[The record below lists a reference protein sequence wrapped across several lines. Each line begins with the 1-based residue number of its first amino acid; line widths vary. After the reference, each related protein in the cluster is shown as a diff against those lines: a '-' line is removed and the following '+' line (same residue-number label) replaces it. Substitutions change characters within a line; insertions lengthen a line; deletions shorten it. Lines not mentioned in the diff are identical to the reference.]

1 MSRPRITLLTQIFPP
16 ESNAGANRAGAAA
29 LALASVADL
38 RVVTILPSYPSP
50 EHHRLHNTI
59 VGHDEKMPYTIE
71 RSGEFHPHRG
81 SYLLRAAREITMAA
95 RVAWRAA
102 RTRPDVFVATS
113 PSIFIGIAGA
123 VVCRIRRRPLVVD
136 LRDLTWEYLA
146 GDSSDRSAVIR
157 ALALILAKTA
167 RLSLKQAT
175 LISVSN
181 LGIRQA
187 VEDLGI
193 DSSRII
199 DIPNGVSSDLL
210 ARGAAL
216 PEPMADPSRFVV
228 TYAGALGYYQG
239 LSTLIEVAGEMPD
252 VDFRVIGDGPER
264 AGMVQAVRRRSLS
277 NVELPGYLSRGEV
290 FGHYGE
296 SNIMFAQLRDL
307 PVLSRATFPSKPYEL
322 MTTGRP
328 IVYAG
333 TGITAD
339 FLRSTGSAL
348 IAEPENAESIAAAI
362 RKLIDDKAMRDAL
375 GNAGRRAAPRYLRET
390 IMSNFATAVLDIT
403 SDRPPA

>member
-1 MSRPRITLLTQIFPP
+1 M
-16 ESNAGANRAGAAA
+16 
-29 LALASVADL
+29 
-38 RVVTILPSYPSP
+38 
-50 EHHRLHNTI
+50 
-59 VGHDEKMPYTIE
+59 
-71 RSGEFHPHRG
+71 
-81 SYLLRAAREITMAA
+81 
-95 RVAWRAA
+95 
-102 RTRPDVFVATS
+102 
-113 PSIFIGIAGA
+113 
-123 VVCRIRRRPLVVD
+123 RRRPLVVD

-146 GDSSDRSAVIR
+146 DDSRDRSAVIR
-157 ALALILAKTA
+157 ALAFILAKTA

-181 LGIRQA
+181 PGIRQA

-193 DSSRII
+193 DASRII
-199 DIPNGVSSDLL
+199 DVPNGVSSDLL

-216 PEPMADPSRFVV
+216 PEPVADPARFVV

-239 LSTLIEVAGEMPD
+239 LGTLIDVAGEMPD

-264 AGMVQAVRRRSLS
+264 DGIVEAVRRRSLS
-277 NVELPGYLSRGEV
+277 NVELPGYLSRDEV
-290 FGHYGE
+290 FRHYGE
-296 SNIMFAQLRDL
+296 SHIMFAQLRDL

-362 RKLIDDKAMRDAL
+362 RKLIDDKATRDAL

-390 IMSNFATAVLDIT
+390 IMSNFATAVLNMT